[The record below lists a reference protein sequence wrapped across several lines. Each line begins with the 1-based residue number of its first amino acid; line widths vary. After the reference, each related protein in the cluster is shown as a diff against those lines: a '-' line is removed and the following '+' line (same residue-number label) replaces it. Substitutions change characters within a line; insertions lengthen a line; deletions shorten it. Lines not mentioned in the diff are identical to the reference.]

1 RTREEWLKVPRA
13 SFYAEAA
20 TRQRKPSSFTLL
32 RSSRILHNIKN
43 LNSTK
48 NYPSALI
55 ASFYHQLL
63 ISLSPNQQIHPGER
77 NYMGCIGCK
86 NHCFKADIN
95 NMLVSRW
102 LSQRSYKL

>member
-1 RTREEWLKVPRA
+1 
-13 SFYAEAA
+13 
-20 TRQRKPSSFTLL
+20 KPSSFTLL
-32 RSSRILHNIKN
+32 RSSRILHNIEN
-43 LNSTK
+43 LNPTK

-55 ASFYHQLL
+55 ASFYYQLL

-77 NYMGCIGCK
+77 NYMGCISCR

-95 NMLVSRW
+95 NMLVIRR